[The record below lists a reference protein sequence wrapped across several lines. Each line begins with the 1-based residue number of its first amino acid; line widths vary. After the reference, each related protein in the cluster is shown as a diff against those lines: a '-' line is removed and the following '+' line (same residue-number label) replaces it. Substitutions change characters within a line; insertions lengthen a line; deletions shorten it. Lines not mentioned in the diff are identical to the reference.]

1 MRLKGIC
8 EKFPE
13 YKVPFDDKQRW
24 DILNDILKLRDEDS
38 NQE

>member
-8 EKFPE
+8 EKFPVYE
-13 YKVPFDDKQRW
+13 GSLDEKQRL
-24 DILNDILKLRDEDS
+24 DILNDLLKLRDEDS